1 MPASNTPFEILEQAM
16 NQFLL
21 TLTLLLLHTLSVEAS
36 DNISGYWVV
45 PGGDAVIS
53 IETSIDGAAMTI
65 ARTLEPG
72 LVDKHN
78 PLAAR
83 RTQPLNGLSLGS
95 GFTRKENEWTGGA
108 LYRGIT

>member
-1 MPASNTPFEILEQAM
+1 M

-21 TLTLLLLHTLSVEAS
+21 TLTLLLLRTLTVEAS
-36 DNISGYWVV
+36 DNISGYRVV

-53 IETSIDGAAMTI
+53 IETSKDGAATTI
-65 ARTLEPG
+65 ARTLEPV

-78 PLAAR
+78 PLLAR

-95 GFTRKENEWTGGA
+95 GFTRRENEWTGVT
-108 LYRGIT
+108 LYWGIT